1 MPIYTG
7 RGDEGKTDLR
17 DMSRV
22 SKASERIEAYGTV
35 DELNALLG
43 TIRPTGHEDV
53 DDKLA
58 TVQNHLHVV
67 QADLAN
73 PDPDEGDPQVG
84 PEHAELIETW
94 IDEYDEELEPLT
106 SFILPT
112 GSDSGA
118 ALHHARAVSRRA
130 ERRAV
135 ALWNEDE
142 SINAD
147 AVQYLNRLSD
157 GLFTLARVVNQR
169 DGEVEEAPEY

>member
-7 RGDEGKTDLR
+7 RGDDGQTDLR

-53 DDKLA
+53 DEKLA
-58 TVQNHLHVV
+58 EVQNHLHVV
-67 QADLAN
+67 QADFAN
-73 PDPDEGDPQVG
+73 PEPDDDDPQVDT
-84 PEHAELIETW
+84 EHVELIEQW
-94 IDEYDEELEPLT
+94 IDTFDGELEPLT

-112 GSDSGA
+112 GSESGA
-118 ALHHARAVSRRA
+118 QLHHARTVCRRA

-135 ALWNEDE
+135 GLWNAEDGVNE
-142 SINAD
+142 D

-157 GLFTLARVVNQR
+157 GLFTFGRVVNQR
-169 DGEVEEAPEY
+169 DGEVEEAPSY